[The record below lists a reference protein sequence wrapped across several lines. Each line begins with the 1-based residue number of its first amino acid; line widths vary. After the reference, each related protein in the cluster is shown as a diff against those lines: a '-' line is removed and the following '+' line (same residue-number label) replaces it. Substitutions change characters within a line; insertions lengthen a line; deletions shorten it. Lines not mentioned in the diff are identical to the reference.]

1 MKYYRNIVRNY
12 DVKESDLKE
21 LGSIWEQMS
30 KYSDEF
36 AADMSA
42 FVVKNFKLPETYS
55 TEITDEYKAMLG
67 KLYER
72 VLSGRFN
79 NDYVSFLIKFS
90 EFNLAYSINQEMVN
104 SLISYAR
111 SWIHEKIFQNIPD
124 DFQRKGILM
133 MFHKIM
139 DITGDIII
147 STYYEDII
155 KKYSKVFSLKNFIVD
170 ISERFSLFMHFILVA
185 ILIFLT
191 IAATIFFGY
200 DSLGLLS
207 KNTEHVLITSLGSL
221 LIIWVLVELLHT
233 EIQIIKGGKFKIS
246 IFVGVALIAFVRDL
260 LILTLKQETDSI
272 TTYFVL
278 ASIMVLG
285 LIYWL
290 IARQEQQGTRRSIK

>member
-12 DVKESDLKE
+12 DIKESELKD

-30 KYSDEF
+30 KYKDEF
-36 AADMSA
+36 SGDMIT
-42 FVVKNFKLPETYS
+42 FVSDNFRLPETYS
-55 TEITDEYKAMLG
+55 TEITDEYKTMLG
-67 KLYER
+67 KLYEKL
-72 VLSGRFN
+72 LSGKFN
-79 NDYVSFLIKFS
+79 NDYVSFLMKFS
-90 EFNLAYSINQEMVN
+90 EFNLAYSINQAMVN
-104 SLISYAR
+104 GLLSYSR
-111 SWIHEKIFQNIPD
+111 SWMHEKIFQNISD

-133 MFHKIM
+133 TFHKMM
-139 DITGDIII
+139 DITGDVIV
-147 STYYEDII
+147 STYYENII

-191 IAATIFFGY
+191 IAATVFFGY
-200 DSLGLLS
+200 DTLGLLS
-207 KNTEHVLITSLGSL
+207 KNTEQVLITSLGSL

-260 LILTLKQETDSI
+260 LILTLKHETDNI

-290 IARQEQQGTRRSIK
+290 IARQEQQETKRSIK

>member
-1 MKYYRNIVRNY
+1 MKYYRNIIRNY
-12 DVKESDLKE
+12 DVKAPE
-21 LGSIWEQMS
+21 LEELSSIWSQMS
-30 KYSDEF
+30 KYQAEF
-36 AADMSA
+36 SA
-42 FVVKNFKLPETYS
+42 EMISYVEKNFRLPETYS
-55 TEITDEYKAMLG
+55 SEITDGYKAMFG
-67 KLYER
+67 KLYKR
-72 VLSGRFN
+72 LLNGTLN
-79 NDYVSFLIKFS
+79 NDYVSFLMKFS
-90 EFNLAYSINQEMVN
+90 DFNSVYLIDQEMVN
-104 SLISYAR
+104 SLLSYTR
-111 SWIHEKIFQNIPD
+111 RWIHEKIFQNMTD
-124 DFQRKGILM
+124 DFKRKEILM
-133 MFHKIM
+133 TFHKMM
-139 DITGDIII
+139 DITHDIII

-191 IAATIFFGY
+191 VAATVFFGY
-200 DSLGLLS
+200 DTLNLLS
-207 KNTEHVLITSLGSL
+207 KNAEHVLISSLGSL

-260 LILTLKQETDSI
+260 LILTLKHETDNI

-290 IARQEQQGTRRSIK
+290 IARQEQQGTKRSIK